1 MDCSATGIMAEFEET
16 MESVAD
22 VMKKLM
28 DAVEEIEKFIAQGPP
43 WFRKK
48 QNRERAQSIEQ
59 AYRAGIEQMERER
72 PFRRIYKPP

>member
-1 MDCSATGIMAEFEET
+1 MAKFEET
-16 MESVAD
+16 IESVAD
-22 VMKKLM
+22 VMEKLM

-48 QNRERAQSIEQ
+48 QYRERARSIEQ
-59 AYRAGIEQMERER
+59 IYRAGIKRMEWER

>member
-1 MDCSATGIMAEFEET
+1 MAEFEET

-22 VMKKLM
+22 VMEKLM
-28 DAVEEIEKFIAQGPP
+28 DAAEEIEKFIAQGPP

-59 AYRAGIEQMERER
+59 EYHTAIKFHEHAI
-72 PFRRIYKPP
+72 PFRRAYKPP